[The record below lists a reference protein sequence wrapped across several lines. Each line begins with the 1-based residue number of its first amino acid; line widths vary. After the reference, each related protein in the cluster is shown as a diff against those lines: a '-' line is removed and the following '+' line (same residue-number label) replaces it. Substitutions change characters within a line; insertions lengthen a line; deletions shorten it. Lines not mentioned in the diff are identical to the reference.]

1 MHTQLA
7 LAMSE
12 MPKQHQEKKGCD
24 GLLKFKMVFSELKM
38 GKQSMK
44 SVQEWSVVTL
54 QKFAVESQV

>member
-24 GLLKFKMVFSELKM
+24 GQIINFCRKTCNERYCD
-38 GKQSMK
+38 
-44 SVQEWSVVTL
+44 
-54 QKFAVESQV
+54 QVAS

>member
-24 GLLKFKMVFSELKM
+24 ESEFEF
-38 GKQSMK
+38 GRFFRG
-44 SVQEWSVVTL
+44 WSIADLTKIIEKIL
-54 QKFAVESQV
+54 